1 MLIEV
6 QCDKFI
12 KNGQIR
18 EPIRF
23 HAGLNAVLGDDNG
36 SNSIGKSTFLM
47 ILDFVFGGSDYVKK
61 CTDVQENVKAH
72 TINFA
77 FEFDGEK
84 YYFSRNTTEYNKVI
98 PCDADYKPLE
108 DHAPITVQ
116 QYWEFLCEH
125 YGLTAEGITWRSA
138 VGRFIRVYKRDTL
151 DEERPLRS
159 SKDEKTADAIKNYM
173 RLFDRYAAVEAQIKQ
188 AAEAEDEK
196 EAFRKTTQTYNHVR
210 AAKSEKERAENE
222 ERIIVLEQSE
232 RELAENSNQGLL
244 DLDSMTARRL
254 TELTEQLINY
264 RRQKARVQTQLNAI
278 RRDMT
283 EQKKGFKRT
292 FTDLERFFPGEE
304 FRTLED
310 IERFHQKLAKILAD
324 EFAET
329 EKDLATTFVLL
340 NNEIVRIQEQI
351 TEIKNVPNVS
361 QAILR
366 EFARIT
372 TELNNLREANQN
384 YDELERLKK
393 VAADYAETRDAV
405 IHDQLLAIESAI
417 NQAMRE
423 ISFAILKDA
432 THLPPVLRLEKLGKY
447 TFNTPND
454 GGTGA
459 QYRGLITFDL
469 ANMEVAPV
477 PFVVHDSVLLKN
489 IERPVFS
496 EIMRVYASME
506 AKRKQVFLAYDTLDS
521 YGDETRSLLEAN
533 AVLELSPGGNEL
545 FGWAW
550 NKENQDETDEKK
562 ERTKNTVQLQPFM
575 ETLNRS
581 RHTEAGAS
589 ENERGQ
595 RSFYR

>member
-61 CTDVQENVKAH
+61 CTDVQENVKTH

-77 FEFDGEK
+77 FEFDGQK

-98 PCDADYKPLE
+98 PCEADYKPLE

-159 SKDEKTADAIKNYM
+159 SKDEKTADTIKNYM

-222 ERIIVLEQSE
+222 ERIIILEQSE

-447 TFNTPND
+447 IFNTPND

-506 AKRKQVFLAYDTLDS
+506 AKGKQVFLAYDTLDS

-550 NKENQDETDEKK
+550 NKENQDETDE
-562 ERTKNTVQLQPFM
+562 
-575 ETLNRS
+575 
-581 RHTEAGAS
+581 
-589 ENERGQ
+589 
-595 RSFYR
+595 

>member
-12 KNGQIR
+12 KNGQVR

-61 CTDVQENVKAH
+61 CTDVQENVKSH

-77 FEFDGEK
+77 FEFDGQK
-84 YYFSRNTTEYNKVI
+84 YYFSRNTTDYNKVV
-98 PCDADYKPLE
+98 PCDAEYKPLE

-159 SKDEKTADAIKNYM
+159 SKDEKTADTIKNYM

-210 AAKSEKERAENE
+210 AAKNEKERTENE

-232 RELAENSNQGLL
+232 RELAESSNQGLL

-254 TELTEQLINY
+254 TELTERLINY

-405 IHDQLLAIESAI
+405 IHDQLLAIESAV

-423 ISFAILKDA
+423 ISFAILKDD
-432 THLPPVLRLEKLGKY
+432 THLPPVLRLEKLGKCS
-447 TFNTPND
+447 FNTPND

-469 ANMEVAPV
+469 ANMDVAPV

-496 EIMRVYASME
+496 EIMQVYAAM
-506 AKRKQVFLAYDTLDS
+506 KDKGKQVFMAYDTLDS
-521 YGDETRSLLEAN
+521 YGDSTRTLLEAN
-533 AVLELSPGGNEL
+533 AVLVLSPGGNEL

-550 NKENQDETDEKK
+550 NKENQDETGE
-562 ERTKNTVQLQPFM
+562 
-575 ETLNRS
+575 
-581 RHTEAGAS
+581 
-589 ENERGQ
+589 
-595 RSFYR
+595 

>member
-459 QYRGLITFDL
+459 QYRGLITLDL

-550 NKENQDETDEKK
+550 NKENQDETDE
-562 ERTKNTVQLQPFM
+562 
-575 ETLNRS
+575 
-581 RHTEAGAS
+581 
-589 ENERGQ
+589 
-595 RSFYR
+595 

>member
-6 QCDKFI
+6 QCDKFV

-61 CTDVQENVKAH
+61 CTDVQENVKTH

-77 FEFDGEK
+77 FDFDGQK

-459 QYRGLITFDL
+459 QYRGVITFDL

-506 AKRKQVFLAYDTLDS
+506 AKGKQVFLAYDTLDS

-550 NKENQDETDEKK
+550 NKENQDETDE
-562 ERTKNTVQLQPFM
+562 
-575 ETLNRS
+575 
-581 RHTEAGAS
+581 
-589 ENERGQ
+589 
-595 RSFYR
+595 

>member
-6 QCDKFI
+6 QCDKFV

-61 CTDVQENVKAH
+61 CTDVQENVKTH

-77 FEFDGEK
+77 FDFDSQK

-459 QYRGLITFDL
+459 QYRGVITFDL

-506 AKRKQVFLAYDTLDS
+506 AKGKQVFLAYDTLDS

-550 NKENQDETDEKK
+550 NKENQDETDE
-562 ERTKNTVQLQPFM
+562 
-575 ETLNRS
+575 
-581 RHTEAGAS
+581 
-589 ENERGQ
+589 
-595 RSFYR
+595 

>member
-459 QYRGLITFDL
+459 QSRGLITFDL

-550 NKENQDETDEKK
+550 NKENQDETDE
-562 ERTKNTVQLQPFM
+562 
-575 ETLNRS
+575 
-581 RHTEAGAS
+581 
-589 ENERGQ
+589 
-595 RSFYR
+595 

>member
-384 YDELERLKK
+384 YDKLERLKK

-454 GGTGA
+454 GGMGA

-550 NKENQDETDEKK
+550 NKENQDETDE
-562 ERTKNTVQLQPFM
+562 
-575 ETLNRS
+575 
-581 RHTEAGAS
+581 
-589 ENERGQ
+589 
-595 RSFYR
+595 

>member
-6 QCDKFI
+6 QCDKFV

-61 CTDVQENVKAH
+61 CTDVQENVKTH

-77 FEFDGEK
+77 FEFDGQK

-138 VGRFIRVYKRDTL
+138 AGRFIRVYKRDTL

-506 AKRKQVFLAYDTLDS
+506 AKGKQVFLAYDTLDS

-550 NKENQDETDEKK
+550 NKENQDETDE
-562 ERTKNTVQLQPFM
+562 
-575 ETLNRS
+575 
-581 RHTEAGAS
+581 
-589 ENERGQ
+589 
-595 RSFYR
+595 

>member
-6 QCDKFI
+6 QCDKFV
-12 KNGQIR
+12 KNGQSR

-61 CTDVQENVKAH
+61 CTDVQENVKTH

-77 FEFDGEK
+77 FEFDGQK

-405 IHDQLLAIESAI
+405 IHDQLLAIESAV

-496 EIMRVYASME
+496 EIMRVYAAME
-506 AKRKQVFLAYDTLDS
+506 AKGKQVFLAYDTLDS

-550 NKENQDETDEKK
+550 NKENQDETDE
-562 ERTKNTVQLQPFM
+562 
-575 ETLNRS
+575 
-581 RHTEAGAS
+581 
-589 ENERGQ
+589 
-595 RSFYR
+595 